1 MHWRSGKE
9 ASPRSAG
16 LRALAGPVCG
26 LLVLLAGARAAAQ
39 APAFPPAWQPP
50 RGGSGSY
57 YETSWRRLTAEP
69 SPPPFARL
77 VRAAAPTADGPLLG
91 RDPAAAALEPP
102 PGPATVIQCIA
113 LDGPAVV
120 DDVPVFPI
128 QLRRG
133 GRNLPAD
140 GDETGE
146 EGGPSF
152 TIQLQ
157 PPGPERLFRL
167 ESEVHFMDRIRAT
180 TPRRPF
186 EPVIFPEEPVISTS
200 NEPPQ
205 RVWPPRREFAE
216 PHYVCYDPL
225 FFQQKYF
232 ERYGWDL
239 GAVAPLVSLL
249 TFWFD
254 GVTFPYHLANAP
266 CRGGECSAGYC
277 LPGDPTPLR
286 LDPPEWPVSVE
297 VNYYRTGPAGDCGC
311 ATH

>member
-1 MHWRSGKE
+1 
-9 ASPRSAG
+9 
-16 LRALAGPVCG
+16 V
-26 LLVLLAGARAAAQ
+26 LLLLAGGRAPAQ

-50 RGGSGSY
+50 RACTGAY
-57 YETSWRRLTAEP
+57 YETSWRRLAPAEP
-69 SPPPFARL
+69 SPAAPFARL
-77 VRAAAPTADGPLLG
+77 VRGAAPTADGPLPG
-91 RDPAAAALEPP
+91 HDPAASFDPP
-102 PGPATVIQCIA
+102 AGPVTVIQCIA
-113 LDGPAVV
+113 LGGPAV
-120 DDVPVFPI
+120 DDAVPVFPI

-133 GRNLPAD
+133 GRDRPRD
-140 GDETGE
+140 GDETE
-146 EGGPSF
+146 EGMPAF

-157 PPGPERLFRL
+157 PPGQERLFRL

-216 PHYVCYDPL
+216 PHYVCYSPL
-225 FFQQKYF
+225 FFHQKYF

-249 TFWFD
+249 TFWYD
-254 GVTFPYHLANAP
+254 GITFPYHLVTAP
-266 CRGGECSAGYC
+266 CPGQECSAGYC
-277 LPGDPTPLR
+277 LPGDPTALR
-286 LDPPEWPVSVE
+286 LDPPQWPVSVE
-297 VNYYRTGPAGDCGC
+297 VNYYHAGPSHDCGC